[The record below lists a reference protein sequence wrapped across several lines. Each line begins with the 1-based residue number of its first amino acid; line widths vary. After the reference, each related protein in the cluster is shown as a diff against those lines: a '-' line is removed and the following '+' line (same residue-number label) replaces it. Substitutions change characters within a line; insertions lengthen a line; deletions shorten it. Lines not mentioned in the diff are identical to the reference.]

1 MGGGGTGIEGRRWRW
16 WRRNRDGGVE
26 VEEKQGWVDG
36 GGEREQRWRMG
47 VEKEN
52 KDGGWR
58 WRKRTKMEGW
68 RAGGGGD
75 VGETGVEA
83 VTVKAELKR

>member
-1 MGGGGTGIEGRRWRW
+1 MVGWR
-16 WRRNRDGGVE
+16 WRRNKDG
-26 VEEKQGWVDG
+26 W
-36 GGEREQRWRMG
+36 MG

-52 KDGGWR
+52 RDGGWG

-68 RAGGGGD
+68 RAGGGGGG
-75 VGETGVEA
+75 GETGVEA